1 MDIGAIG
8 AQSFEQYRY
17 GVEHLPWA
25 RNSAVSGGAA
35 SFADHLKE
43 ARPGLSPAETEEA
56 ALSPGAG
63 KAGGKPAVVDKS
75 SKLFEQCR
83 ELETFLVKNLLT
95 GMRNTVQKSGLIE
108 EGLAA
113 KFYEDMLWDEYA
125 RDFTRNAGFGLAE
138 QAYLEL
144 TGQRSGRARSSAV
157 Q

>member
-1 MDIGAIG
+1 MEIGTVG
-8 AQSFEQYRY
+8 AQYFEQYRY
-17 GVEHLPWA
+17 GVENLPPA
-25 RNSAVSGGAA
+25 RDSGLPGGTA
-35 SFADHLKE
+35 SFADHLE
-43 ARPGLSPAETEEA
+43 QARTGRDTGSPAV
-56 ALSPGAG
+56 SPGP
-63 KAGGKPAVVDKS
+63 GKPVIDKT

-108 EGLAA
+108 EGLAG

-144 TGQRSGRARSSAV
+144 TGQRSGHVRGPV
-157 Q
+157 TG